1 MVLLTLDLGCDT
13 MNIFKYFRRKKIEGI
28 MEQVDKKDLIKRYF
42 LLTIGCFILAFSFNV
57 FFNQYGIICFG
68 VSGLSIVLSEFGV
81 PNSLFILLA
90 NILLLVL
97 SYFLLG
103 EKKTKNAVVGSLLF
117 PFFVWLTEFFVPYFK
132 FDDVEML
139 VIAIF
144 GGIVSGLGS
153 GLIYKTNFNTGGTDI
168 ICEIVSKYTKV
179 SLGKAIWIS
188 DGLVVLS
195 GLLVFSWEVILYGF
209 LVLYLISFMI
219 DRVVLGV
226 SQNKAFYI
234 VTDKLEEVR
243 EFLLTISDGGVTL
256 INAKGGYSN
265 NRETLLLG
273 VVPTRQYFIV
283 KEGLKQIDEKIFF
296 LSCDAYEVSARGK

>member
-1 MVLLTLDLGCDT
+1 

-28 MEQVDKKDLIKRYF
+28 LEEVDKKDLIKRYF
-42 LLTIGCFILAFSFNV
+42 LLTLGCFILAFSFNV

-81 PNSLFILLA
+81 PNSLFILFA
-90 NILLLVL
+90 NIILLVL
-97 SYFLLG
+97 SYFFLG
-103 EKKTKNAVVGSLLF
+103 SKKTKNAVVGSLLF

-234 VTDKLEEVR
+234 VTDKQEEVR

>member
-1 MVLLTLDLGCDT
+1 

-28 MEQVDKKDLIKRYF
+28 LEQVAKKDLIKRYF
-42 LLTIGCFILAFSFNV
+42 LLTLGCFILAFSFNV

-117 PFFVWLTEFFVPYFK
+117 PFFVWLTEFFVSYFK

-195 GLLVFSWEVILYGF
+195 GLLVFNWEVILYGF

-234 VTDKLEEVR
+234 VTDKQEEVR